1 MTYRLHRPV
10 NRKRAAIP
18 AVLLAAVL
26 TQCSA
31 APTPL
36 PEAIVCHTQFRPEA
50 ESPEDWQSPELTVEL
65 NSGEILDFDVMMLEV
80 TYTGNR
86 PDGNAVTI
94 TVSDA
99 TGNLLHS
106 GLYQHDGTGDQLATT
121 WSGGTS
127 FTGLLTNYADG
138 ASLQVLCGA
147 AQ

>member
-1 MTYRLHRPV
+1 MC
-10 NRKRAAIP
+10 
-18 AVLLAAVL
+18 
-26 TQCSA
+26 Q
-31 APTPL
+31 
-36 PEAIVCHTQFRPEA
+36 TQFRPEA
-50 ESPEDWQSPELTVEL
+50 ESPEGWESPELTVEL

>member
-50 ESPEDWQSPELTVEL
+50 ESSEDWQSPELTVEL
-65 NSGEILDFDVMMLEV
+65 NSSEAFNFDVMTLDV
-80 TYTGNR
+80 TYTGNQ
-86 PDGNAVTI
+86 PDGNGVTV

-99 TGNLLHS
+99 TGNVIHS
-106 GLYQHDGTGDQLATT
+106 GLYQHDGTGDQLGIT
-121 WSGGTS
+121 WAGGTS
-127 FTGLLTNYADG
+127 FTGLLTTYTDG